1 MFLFMLMVNIV
12 VRIFISLYIIFLV
25 NNLVVC
31 SCLIVE
37 FWEFFIFIWFIYK
50 REINGICLFLVGL
63 GLFGLVNFSMEG
75 VGYYLLKYIGWW
87 KLYFL
92 IKVLIFFLCFFLVDL
107 QFWYSFV
114 FCLKI
119 FFILLGWQWKN
130 LLFLK
135 FSIQSLLVFFFWVA
149 LYLLLGLINEEQWF
163 IWLIFCRRQMVL
175 MMLKW

>member
-1 MFLFMLMVNIV
+1 MARLSVVRLSKINLLGCLWKNLVMLEIFLMFLFMLMVNIV

-107 QFWYSFV
+107 
-114 FCLKI
+114 
-119 FFILLGWQWKN
+119 
-130 LLFLK
+130 
-135 FSIQSLLVFFFWVA
+135 
-149 LYLLLGLINEEQWF
+149 
-163 IWLIFCRRQMVL
+163 
-175 MMLKW
+175 